1 MKLQIVTTQRI
12 IEHEIEWAELN
23 TPVGNMII
31 QYGHN
36 PMIIELASGHEL
48 IYKKED
54 GPQDSIMIVQ
64 GVAHITRNE
73 IKVLLP
79 MDL

>member
-1 MKLQIVTTQRI
+1 MKLQIITTQRTL
-12 IEHEIEWAELN
+12 EYEIEWAELN

-31 QYGHN
+31 QHGHN
-36 PMIIELASGHEL
+36 PMIIELTSGHEF

-54 GPQDSIMIVQ
+54 GAQDSIMIVQ
-64 GVAHITRNE
+64 GIAHITRNE
-73 IKVLLP
+73 IKILLP

>member
-1 MKLQIVTTQRI
+1 MKLQIITTQRT

-31 QYGHN
+31 QHGHN
-36 PMIIELASGHEL
+36 SMIIELASGHEF
-48 IYKKED
+48 IYQKE
-54 GPQDSIMIVQ
+54 GGFKDSIMIIQ
-64 GVAHITRNE
+64 GIAHITRNE
-73 IKVLLP
+73 IKILLP